1 MISIPLNIPWIRG
14 EDGSPYGVFTTSLL
28 VISRDSILVKPEPP
42 IIASFVIF
50 FRFCLLVKL
59 QP

>member
-14 EDGSPYGVFTTSLL
+14 EDGSPYGLFTTSLL
-28 VISRDSILVKPEPP
+28 VISRDSILVNPEPP

-50 FRFCLLVKL
+50 FGFVC
-59 QP
+59 